1 MAADRLSL
9 VDSLGSFA
17 PGQPLRAVL
26 ALTYCLDGRWFEEAV
41 APEVFERPVAT
52 ALLIRDR
59 NALISELPSVR
70 FRRADAAFSTRVFH
84 PKLALFVA
92 EDCARVFLGSANLT
106 RGGYERNLELGSV
119 YDLDAGGGFRSLFA
133 DLLAYIDGP
142 LIQEVDG
149 SGRLALREVAV
160 AMDEVI
166 RSAPA
171 ESDAP
176 PHVLLHNYARPLW
189 EQVLE
194 RLPHRTLRRAV
205 VVSPFF
211 EPDGSA
217 DDPPGQADDSSAFS
231 RLLTDF
237 SFEPERGEEAIS
249 IYFHEDLG
257 ATALPVAK
265 LSGWKDRL
273 RLFARSHTSDDARRL
288 HAKMLVLEGAG
299 GGGRKPFLFALH
311 GSPNFSSAALLTTPP
326 DGNAELAV
334 LTELPHRGNGLTKVT
349 AALGLSD
356 LFGPVSDWAG
366 LRSQASPPP
375 VRRPAGHFAVT
386 DATLHVA
393 TQVLTLSFRSVPA
406 DGTSYRISAGADG
419 SWVELR
425 RGPWQPADS
434 LAERVEGLLAEDPK
448 TEVQTLVAPRVRV
461 EILGPDAATVL
472 AADDAPL
479 NVDCPHHFC
488 GLAMV
493 GPLLLSL
500 DERIAQAG
508 AGVPMTYREQQKW
521 LERLRQNDPSVAGAR
536 SGHQADLDRFF
547 RNLHTGL
554 KGLRR
559 RLEQSPASE
568 FALRNVLRQLAGW
581 CAEAVAPE
589 SRISTAECRLF
600 LLDRLAREI
609 GGVINR
615 AETDKA
621 LASRLPA
628 VVADLR
634 LAEPI
639 AAARA
644 WLGASGPAAAAAYL
658 RATGKAFDG
667 IAKTVKALG
676 RPA

>member
-1 MAADRLSL
+1 MAAEKLSL

-26 ALTYCLDGRWFEEAV
+26 VLTYCFDGRWFEEAV

-92 EDCARVFLGSANLT
+92 EDRARVFLGSANLT

-119 YDLDAGGGFRSLFA
+119 YDIDAGGGFRSLFS
-133 DLLAYIDGP
+133 DLHAYIDGP
-142 LIQEVDG
+142 LGREVDG
-149 SGRLALREVAV
+149 NGRLALQEVAV
-160 AMDEVI
+160 ALAEVI

-171 ESDAP
+171 EPGDS
-176 PHVLLHNYARPLW
+176 PHVLLHNYTRPLW

-211 EPDGSA
+211 EPDGAA

-237 SFEPERGEEAIS
+237 AFEPERGEEPIS
-249 IYFHEDLG
+249 VYFHEDFG

-265 LSGWKDRL
+265 LFAWKDRL
-273 RLFARSHTSDDARRL
+273 KLFARSHTSDDARRL

-299 GGGRKPFLFALH
+299 GSGRKPFLFALH

-334 LTELPHRGNGLTKVT
+334 LTELPHRGGGITKVT

-356 LFGPVSDWAG
+356 LFGPIIDWAG
-366 LRSQASPPP
+366 LRSQNAVPP
-375 VRRPAGHFAVT
+375 VRRPADHFAVT

-393 TQVLTLSFRSVPA
+393 TQVLTLSFRSVPV
-406 DGTSYRISAGADG
+406 DGTNYRILVGSEG
-419 SWVELR
+419 SWVVLGSGE
-425 RGPWQPADS
+425 WQPADS
-434 LAERVEGLLAEDPK
+434 LAVRVEGLITEDPK
-448 TEVQTLVAPRVRV
+448 TGLQTLIASRVRV
-461 EILGPDAATVL
+461 EILGADGTTVL
-472 AADDAPL
+472 ASDDAPL
-479 NVDCPHHFC
+479 NVDCPQHFC

-521 LERLRQNDPSVAGAR
+521 LERFRQHDPSVAGTR
-536 SGHQADLDRFF
+536 SDHQADLDRFF

-609 GGVINR
+609 GGAISRVE
-615 AETDKA
+615 AGSA
-621 LASRLPA
+621 LAARLPA
-628 VVADLR
+628 VAADLR

-639 AAARA
+639 AAARS
-644 WLGASGPAAAAAYL
+644 WLTASGPAAAAAYL
-658 RATGKAFDG
+658 RATGKAFDA
-667 IAKTVKALG
+667 IAKTLQGIG